1 VRSTISTL
9 RLGISLLGTVVLA
22 GTALPAHADDLGSSP
37 LAHFD
42 GIVAAQ
48 TATSLQIHP
57 PVGADVTL
65 ILTSTSQIQVDGK
78 GADGPASP
86 QTADVPPA
94 PSNPA
99 PDPTSFVGLYA
110 RAEYDPTSLD
120 AIQIEL
126 TQPVPLHA
134 EGVVHE
140 ASDKGFSLDLSDSQQ
155 QLVLTVGTDTVV
167 RLNGRPATSDQLAP
181 GDRAEVA
188 FLLTPTENHALR
200 VKAEMAPPRSFNG
213 SVAAPGAGGSSPD
226 TFSASDG
233 STTLTFTVD
242 TNTAI
247 RINGKPASVTDLVA
261 GQGVH
266 VLYRERGGV
275 LLALRV
281 SAQKL
286 KKVGKGAGGDAG
298 ANHGKGA
305 GGNAG
310 GSLGKGTGRGHG
322 KGHGGKDP
330 TGAGEQSPKGANGH
344 GKGKGH
350 GNSDKGPEG
359 DAGDT
364 PANGSN
370 GDSGQQDG

>member
-1 VRSTISTL
+1 VRSAISAF

-22 GTALPAHADDLGSSP
+22 GAMLPAHADGPAASQP
-37 LAHFD
+37 GHVD
-42 GIVAAQ
+42 GVVAAQ

-57 PVGADVTL
+57 ALGADVTL
-65 ILTSTSQIQVDGK
+65 TLTSTTQIQVDGK
-78 GADGPASP
+78 ADDPASP
-86 QTADVPPA
+86 ETADALPPA
-94 PSNPA
+94 PNTA

-110 RAEYDPTSLD
+110 RAQYDPTSLE
-120 AIQIEL
+120 AIQVEL

-134 EGVVHE
+134 EGVVHDT
-140 ASDKGFSLDLSDSQQ
+140 SDHGFSLDLSDNQQ
-155 QLVLTVGTDTVV
+155 PLVLTVGTDTAV
-167 RLNGRPATSDQLAP
+167 RLNGRPATIDQLAP

-200 VKAEMAPPRSFNG
+200 VKAEMAPPRAFSG
-213 SVAAPGAGGSSPD
+213 SVAAPGAGGGAPD

-266 VLYRERGGV
+266 VLYRDRGGV

-286 KKVGKGAGGDAG
+286 KKGGEGAGGDAG
-298 ANHGKGA
+298 ANHGKGT
-305 GGNAG
+305 
-310 GSLGKGTGRGHG
+310 TGRSHG

-330 TGAGEQSPKGANGH
+330 TGTGEQSPKGTSGH
-344 GKGKGH
+344 GRGKGH
-350 GNSDKGPEG
+350 GPGDRNKGTEG

-364 PANGSN
+364 PEKGSN
-370 GDSGQQDG
+370 GDSGQQHG

>member
-1 VRSTISTL
+1 MRSVISAFHF
-9 RLGISLLGTVVLA
+9 GISLLGTVVLA
-22 GTALPAHADDLGSSP
+22 GMVLPAHADDLGSSP
-37 LAHFD
+37 LAHID

-57 PVGADVTL
+57 PIGDDVTL
-65 ILTSTSQIQVDGK
+65 ILTSTSQILVVGK
-78 GADGPASP
+78 GADGPPSP
-86 QTADVPPA
+86 KTTDAPPA
-94 PSNPA
+94 PPNTA

-120 AIQIEL
+120 ATEIEL

-140 ASDKGFSLDLSDSQQ
+140 ASEKGFSLDVSDRQQ
-155 QLVLTVGTDTVV
+155 QLVLTVGTDAVV
-167 RLNGRPATSDQLAP
+167 RLNGGPATSDQLAP

-188 FLLTPTENHALR
+188 FLLTPTENHALA
-200 VKAEMAPPRSFNG
+200 VNAEMAPPRSFNG
-213 SVAAPGAGGSSPD
+213 NVAAPGAAGASPN

-233 STTLTFTVD
+233 SATLTFTVD
-242 TNTAI
+242 TNTAF
-247 RINGKPASVTDLVA
+247 RLNGKPASVTDLVA

-266 VLYRERGGV
+266 VLYRDRGGV

-286 KKVGKGAGGDAG
+286 KKAGKDVGGDAG
-298 ANHGKGA
+298 GNH
-305 GGNAG
+305 
-310 GSLGKGTGRGHG
+310 GKGTGRGPG
-322 KGHGGKDP
+322 KGHRGKDP
-330 TGAGEQSPKGANGH
+330 TGAGEQSPKGANSH

-350 GNSDKGPEG
+350 GHGRGHGDKGTEG

-364 PANGSN
+364 PEKGSN
-370 GDSGQQDG
+370 GDSGQ

>member
-1 VRSTISTL
+1 VRSAISTL

-22 GTALPAHADDLGSSP
+22 GAALPAHADDPGSGP
-37 LAHFD
+37 LAHLD

-65 ILTSTSQIQVDGK
+65 NLTATSQIQVDGK

-86 QTADVPPA
+86 TTTDLPPA
-94 PSNPA
+94 PSDPA
-99 PDPTSFVGLYA
+99 PDPTSLVGLYA

-134 EGVVHE
+134 EGVVHD
-140 ASDKGFSLDLSDSQQ
+140 ASDQGFSLDLSGSQQ

-213 SVAAPGAGGSSPD
+213 SVAAPGAGVSSPD

-281 SAQKL
+281 SAEKL
-286 KKVGKGAGGDAG
+286 KKGGKGAGG
-298 ANHGKGA
+298 K
-305 GGNAG
+305 AG
-310 GSLGKGTGRGHG
+310 GSLGKGTDRGHG

-350 GNSDKGPEG
+350 GKSDKETDG
-359 DAGDT
+359 DAGAT
-364 PANGSN
+364 PAQGSD
-370 GDSGQQDG
+370 GDAGQKDD